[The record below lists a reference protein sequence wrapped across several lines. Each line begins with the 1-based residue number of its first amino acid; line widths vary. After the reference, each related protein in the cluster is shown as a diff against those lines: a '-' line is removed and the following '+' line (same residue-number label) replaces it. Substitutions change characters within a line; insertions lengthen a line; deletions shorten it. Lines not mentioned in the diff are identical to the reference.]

1 MLRIC
6 FFQQKDNKKVKITRM
21 NKWLKNNVLPMG
33 WVKISLRD
41 ILTLEYGKSLIA
53 LDRENGFYKVWGSNG
68 IVGTH
73 NNFLVE
79 GPVIIVGRKG
89 SVGTVNY
96 SAENCWPIDTTYYI
110 NSIKSLSPQFVFY
123 LLQHLNLPGLDK
135 STTIPGL
142 NRESVYSQNI
152 LLPPLNEQYRIVEK
166 IEELF
171 SEIENV
177 ETNIYDIKQRLDF
190 YWQTILH
197 YAFCGHLSHEWQVG
211 EIVNNN
217 SESFNSIYEI
227 PPTWKWVELDTYAN
241 FIGAGSTPKGGRSI
255 YIHSGIPFIRS
266 QNVLH
271 YSLNLDD
278 VVYITDEINEKMS
291 RTQTQ
296 INDVLLNIT
305 GASIGRCTYIPDSL
319 EQANVNQHVCI
330 IRTKSNLLYKYLSL
344 YLNSPAIQHLIK
356 KWSSGAT
363 REALTISQIKSIP
376 LPVCSLEE
384 QEFIV
389 SELESQHT
397 ILEHIKKTL
406 EKKIDQIQMLKQS
419 VLNKAFTG
427 RLVSQNSNDE
437 SAFELLKKIKAERLE
452 FAESKPKE
460 KKVKKNKEKMER
472 TKSVLELLKEAQKPV
487 PAKELWQQSK
497 HWESIDDFYT
507 ELKSI
512 SDSLEQIKSKT
523 EILLSLKK

>member
-1 MLRIC
+1 M
-6 FFQQKDNKKVKITRM
+6 
-21 NKWLKNNVLPMG
+21 
-33 WVKISLRD
+33 
-41 ILTLEYGKSLIA
+41 Y
-53 LDRENGFYKVWGSNG
+53 
-68 IVGTH
+68 
-73 NNFLVE
+73 
-79 GPVIIVGRKG
+79 
-89 SVGTVNY
+89 TV
-96 SAENCWPIDTTYYI
+96 
-110 NSIKSLSPQFVFY
+110 F
-123 LLQHLNLPGLDK
+123 
-135 STTIPGL
+135 
-142 NRESVYSQNI
+142 
-152 LLPPLNEQYRIVEK
+152 
-166 IEELF
+166 
-171 SEIENV
+171 
-177 ETNIYDIKQRLDF
+177 
-190 YWQTILH
+190 
-197 YAFCGHLSHEWQVG
+197 
-211 EIVNNN
+211 
-217 SESFNSIYEI
+217 
-227 PPTWKWVELDTYAN
+227 N

-330 IRTKSNLLYKYLSL
+330 IRTKPNLLYKYLSL
-344 YLNSPAIQHLIK
+344 YLNSPAIQHLDY